1 MKTKIVLSFF
11 AVLYSLSMFAQ
22 NDTTPVVKTE
32 TEWIAV
38 KQSSVDSLTLNY
50 LEQKGLV
57 TYTTPKSGNN
67 SVFVNVLSY
76 LAGLLDSS
84 LSSISKNTNKFYET
98 PVGFWAVWGTFYH
111 YVGDEILTYLLVLL
125 FLIIITGLFLWLW
138 HKNGIHKTVAIDPML
153 EPVDTTDKTT
163 ADIVKYELKPSNINM
178 QFWLLVTYIVLFF
191 IAACVL

>member
-11 AVLYSLSMFAQ
+11 AVLFSLSIFAQ
-22 NDTTPVVKTE
+22 NDTTTVVKTE

-50 LEQKGLV
+50 LSQKGLV

-98 PVGFWAVWGTFYH
+98 PIGFWAVWGTFYH
-111 YVGDEILTYLLVLL
+111 YVGNEILTYLLVFL
-125 FLIIITGLFLWLW
+125 FLIVITGLFLWLW
-138 HKNGIHKTVAIDPML
+138 RKNGIHKTVAIDPML
-153 EPVDTTDKTT
+153 EPVATTDQNT
-163 ADIVKYELKPSNINM
+163 ADVVKYEVKPSNVKM
-178 QFWLLVTYIVLFF
+178 QFWLLVTYILLFF
-191 IAACVL
+191 IAACIL